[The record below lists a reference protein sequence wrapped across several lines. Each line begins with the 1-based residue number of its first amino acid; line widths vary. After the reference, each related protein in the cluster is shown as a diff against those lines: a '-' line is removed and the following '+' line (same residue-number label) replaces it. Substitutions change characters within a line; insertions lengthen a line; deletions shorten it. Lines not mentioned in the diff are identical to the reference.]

1 MPKKKGG
8 GSRKAAE
15 TPEEKAMRLE
25 MERIKAIEDE
35 IHRAG
40 AGSAPVHEG
49 DAAQCQSASALALLK
64 TTPWLCQGDFLKGEC
79 GACVARAIACL
90 WQYRR

>member
-1 MPKKKGG
+1 MCGKKTRKPLDTMPKKKGG

-25 MERIKAIEDE
+25 MERIKAVEDE

-40 AGSAPVHEG
+40 DVGSV
-49 DAAQCQSASALALLK
+49 LV
-64 TTPWLCQGDFLKGEC
+64 
-79 GACVARAIACL
+79 CVML
-90 WQYRR
+90 RRHY

>member
-40 AGSAPVHEG
+40 AGSLL
-49 DAAQCQSASALALLK
+49 QSKRGGPEESMSPAVPCL
-64 TTPWLCQGDFLKGEC
+64 PRRGC
-79 GACVARAIACL
+79 ACARA
-90 WQYRR
+90 

>member
-1 MPKKKGG
+1 MTNPLEQMPKKKGG

-40 AGSAPVHEG
+40 DVGSVLVFVTLP
-49 DAAQCQSASALALLK
+49 
-64 TTPWLCQGDFLKGEC
+64 
-79 GACVARAIACL
+79 
-90 WQYRR
+90 RRRVPIK